1 MDLDELHR
9 REWARVVATLARSF
23 DLDTAEDAA
32 AEAFVTAIERWP
44 ETGVP
49 DNPGAWLVTAARN
62 RAIDRARRERTRPE
76 RQAAGHE
83 RLVVRAEPTVRA
95 DVDDDVLRLVFTC
108 CHPAL
113 ALEAQIALTLR
124 LIAGLGTPE
133 VARAF
138 FVPEATMAQRLVRAK
153 KKIAAAGIPYRVPER
168 DELPERLAGV
178 LRVVYLIFREGYAPS
193 GGADVV
199 RIDVCDE
206 AIRLARLLADLLPE
220 EPEVL
225 ALLGLLLLHH
235 SRRLTRTDEDGDVVL
250 LADQDRQRWDHDAIA
265 EGTQLAARALRRAPG
280 PYALQ
285 AGIAACHAEAE
296 VDWRAIAG
304 LYDRLA
310 RIDPSPAV
318 TLNRAVA
325 VAEVEGPAAGL
336 AMVDSLLT
344 TPTGEAIGRTSHQPH
359 LVRADLLR
367 RLDRPEEAL
376 IAYRRALGLA
386 TTEPDRRFLARRIDE
401 LS

>member
-1 MDLDELHR
+1 M
-9 REWARVVATLARSF
+9 VATLARSF
-23 DLDTAEDAA
+23 DLSTAEDAA
-32 AEAFVTAIERWP
+32 AEAFVAALERWP

-49 DNPGAWLVTAARN
+49 DNPGAWLTTAARN
-62 RAIDRARRERTRPE
+62 RALDQVRRERTRPE
-76 RQAAGHE
+76 RQAAAHE
-83 RLVVRAEPTVRA
+83 QLAVRAEPAERA
-95 DVDDDVLRLVFTC
+95 EVDDDVLRLVFTC

-178 LRVVYLIFREGYAPS
+178 LRVVYLVFREGYAPS
-193 GGADVV
+193 GGPDVV

-206 AIRLARLLADLLPE
+206 AIRLARLLADLLPDE
-220 EPEVL
+220 AEVL
-225 ALLGLLLLHH
+225 GLLGLLLLHH
-235 SRRLTRTDEDGDVVL
+235 SRRRTRTDGAGDVVL
-250 LADQDRQRWDHDAIA
+250 LADQDRAQWDHAAIA
-265 EGTQLAARALRRAPG
+265 EGTLLAAGAVRRAPG

-285 AGIAACHAEAE
+285 AGIAACHAETPA
-296 VDWRAIAG
+296 DWRTIAE

-325 VAEVEGPAAGL
+325 VAEVDGPDAGL
-336 AMVDSLLT
+336 AMVDSLLAS
-344 TPTGEAIGRTSHQPH
+344 PAGEAVARTSHQPH

-367 RLDRPEEAL
+367 RLGRTDESAA
-376 IAYRRALGLA
+376 AYRRALGLA
-386 TTEPDRRFLARRIDE
+386 TTEPERRFLARCLDE